1 VTAPLKVF
9 LVAGESSG
17 DQLGAHLMGALR
29 RALGDGVGFTG
40 VGGPAMTAAG
50 LASLFPSSDIAV
62 IGPRAVLA
70 RLPLI
75 WRRLREA
82 VEAVARE
89 RPDILVVIDSPEF
102 TQRLARRA
110 RKRLPGLTIVKYVAP
125 QIWAWRPGRGRR
137 MRPYIDHVLALLPF
151 EPAAYERLGGPPTS
165 YVGHPL
171 VEAAAAYRPDAAERA
186 MREARDPARLVV
198 LLGSRSSEVMRLAAP
213 FGGALAE
220 LARRGHALE
229 VAAPV
234 VPHLAAMV
242 ETATASWPVKP
253 RLVEGEAGKLAAF
266 RQARAA
272 LAASGTVTLELALAG
287 VPSVVA
293 YKVEPWAAPI
303 MARLLTVDTV
313 VLANLVLGE
322 RAMPELLQNEVTAER
337 LADAL
342 EPLLAGGPAREAQ
355 LATLDR
361 TEAALALPGG
371 APSDAAAR
379 AVLDAYRAKT
389 GRGLEAISAAR

>member
-17 DQLGAHLMGALR
+17 DQLGAHLMAALR
-29 RALGDGVGFTG
+29 RALGDGVAFAG

-62 IGPRAVLA
+62 IGPRAVVA

-82 VEAVARE
+82 TEAVVRE

-110 RKRLPGLTIVKYVAP
+110 RKRFPELTIVKYVAP

-151 EPAAYERLGGPPTS
+151 EPAAYERLGGPATS

-171 VEAAAAYRPDAAERA
+171 VEAAAAYRPDEAERA
-186 MREARDPARLVV
+186 VRESRAPARLVV

-220 LARRGHALE
+220 LARRGHTLD

-234 VPHLAAMV
+234 VPHLSAMV
-242 ETATASWPVKP
+242 EKAVASWPVKP
-253 RLVEGEAGKLAAF
+253 RLVEGEAGKLAAL

-322 RAMPELLQNEVTAER
+322 RVMPELLQGDVTAAR

-342 EPLLAGGPAREAQ
+342 EPLLVGGPAREAQ
-355 LATLDR
+355 LAALAR

-379 AVLDAYRAKT
+379 AVLDAYAAKT
-389 GRGLEAISAAR
+389 GRALGGISAAR